1 VLAKIEANA
10 AGADDALMLDG
21 RGFIAETNATHL
33 FMVHDGVVRTP
44 TVAACP
50 EGITRAT
57 VLDICRGEGIAHE
70 VRDLSLPELY
80 RADEA
85 FCTGTMGELAG
96 VVQVDGRRIGAGRIG
111 PMTARLSALYAR
123 RTASGGT
130 RVVD

>member
-1 VLAKIEANA
+1 MENESTKASPYEDLQ
-10 AGADDALMLDG
+10 G
-21 RGFIAETNATHL
+21 H
-33 FMVHDGVVRTP
+33 
-44 TVAACP
+44 
-50 EGITRAT
+50 
-57 VLDICRGEGIAHE
+57 

-96 VVQVDGRRIGAGRIG
+96 VVQVDGRRIGDGRTG
-111 PMTARLSALYAR
+111 PMTARLSALYGR